1 MLIGFQEFD
10 TIICVRFISDQLG
23 SEFSIGYFLGIRLE
37 AVIQLISTSTR
48 RNDNWSLSCTA
59 EHGDSWN
66 CRLCN
71 VCCCI
76 HLRLSQT
83 RLSLSIKFVSA
94 KTLPSIV
101 SRLFMEY
108 RDITRQVTQLT
119 PRLIRVTGH
128 NNTGTGA
135 EPSYQPHS
143 VYTGPLD
150 HPSSELCASRYVLK
164 INF

>member
-83 RLSLSIKFVSA
+83 RLSLSVPKLCHQLSVVCLWS
-94 KTLPSIV
+94 TGTS
-101 SRLFMEY
+101 SRK
-108 RDITRQVTQLT
+108 VTQLT